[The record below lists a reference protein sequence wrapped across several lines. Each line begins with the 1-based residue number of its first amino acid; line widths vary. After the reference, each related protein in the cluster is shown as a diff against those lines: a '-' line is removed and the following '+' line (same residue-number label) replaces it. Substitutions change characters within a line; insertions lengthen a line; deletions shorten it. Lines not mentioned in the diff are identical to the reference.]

1 MAQIVIQEALRRNRA
16 NGYHIG
22 FFHSAQVL
30 PMPFLTTRSC
40 NRLIDTNKLIDV
52 GYTNLPQGM
61 TRKEFAKRYE
71 LPNKKRFEVRGH
83 IR

>member
-1 MAQIVIQEALRRNRA
+1 MAQIVIQEALRRTRA

-52 GYTNLPQGM
+52 GYSSLPQGM
-61 TRKEFAKRYE
+61 TRKQFAKKYE
-71 LPNKKRFEVRGH
+71 LPNKDRFNVVGK